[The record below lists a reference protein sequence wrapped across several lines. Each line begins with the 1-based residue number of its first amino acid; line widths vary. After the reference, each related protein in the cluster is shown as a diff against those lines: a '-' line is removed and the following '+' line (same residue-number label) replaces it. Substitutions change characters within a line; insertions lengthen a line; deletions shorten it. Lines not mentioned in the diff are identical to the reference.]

1 MIAKRLRSWI
11 GLFLISIVLSACGS
25 GGGSGVNTVSQTV
38 VSGIAQKGGFVSG
51 STVSIFQLVPS
62 SAIRT
67 GNLVTTKTTDNQGS
81 YTAVLPWNGW
91 LEVEITGKYFD
102 EVTGNISDSER
113 TLSAI
118 GLVNNSEF
126 LLLNVNA
133 FTDVS
138 VDRIR
143 SKVASGSDIATADES
158 ARDEVKAL
166 FDLESNNLAALD
178 VTNGAGTNQNDNA
191 KLLLFSGAVLSAGVT
206 EEEWDQFTEN
216 NDQDVFNKIGNAVQN
231 DPDLLSKLENNI
243 NAFISENGIDNGA
256 VAPSL
261 IGSSLGSDSDW
272 VNKLPTVSVSDLIV
286 NEQTTVTL
294 TDNQS
299 ASDIDGTIVS
309 YLWAQ
314 TGGETVALTGVNSNE
329 SSFTAPTRLLADGPA
344 TLSFSLTVTD
354 DRGGVFTEASTV
366 TVNPVNATPVA
377 EAGNN
382 QTVNEQTPVTLSASN
397 SADTDGSISTYSWAQ
412 TSGKTVTLD
421 TDASSASFT
430 SPVQLLPEGN
440 GTLTFEVTVTD
451 NEGIS
456 HTDTV
461 DVTVQPVN
469 LPPVPN
475 AGADQTFN
483 EQTSVTLSASDSAD
497 ADGSVATYAWTQTA
511 GKTVAL
517 NNPAAENVSFTTPV
531 QLLPEGDGGLTFEVT
546 VTDNEGVSR
555 SDSVEVIF
563 KPVNLPPVAN
573 AGADQSVDEQTLT
586 SLSAAASTDADGSV
600 ATYAWTQTAG
610 KAVTLDDASAESVNF
625 TTPVQLLPDGPH
637 VLTFEV
643 EVTDNEGVSHTDT
656 VDVTVNP
663 VNATPVAIAGDNQ
676 NVDEQTLVTLD
687 ASQSSDEDG
696 EVVTYSWK
704 QVDELGKIVEITNA
718 SSAVAS
724 FTTPIQLLPDGEHVL
739 TFELTVTDDEG
750 TTHTDTVIVTV
761 NPVNATPVANSG
773 ADQTS
778 DEQSIVTLNA
788 AQSSDEDGEIVAYAW
803 NQIDEL
809 GKTVEINNASSPI
822 ATFTTPVQLLPD
834 GSHVLTF
841 ELTVTDNEGTT
852 HTDTID
858 VTVEPVNLPPVAN
871 AGIDKSVDEQTLT
884 SLSAAASNDADGN
897 IVSYSWTQTAG
908 NSVTL
913 DDASADSV
921 SFTTPVQLLP
931 DGPHTLTFEVEV
943 TDNEGVSHTDT
954 VNVIVNPVNIDPVAN
969 AGVDQSVNEQS
980 LVTLSAAASS
990 DADGT
995 IASYAWTQTVGKTVT
1010 LDDASAESVNF
1021 TTPIQ
1026 LLPDGPHLLTFE
1038 VTVTD
1043 NEGVSHTDTVNVTVN
1058 PVNLPPVAN
1067 AGDNQIVEE
1076 QTSVTLSSTG
1086 SADEDGTIAA
1096 YAWKQVDELGKT
1108 VVISDANSPTASFVT
1123 PVQLLPDGDHVL
1135 TFELT
1140 VTDNEG
1146 IQNTD
1151 TVIVT
1156 VQPVNIDPVANAGDN
1171 QSVDEQ
1177 TVTSLSAAASADEDG
1192 TIVSYAWTQTS
1203 GKTVSIVNAS
1213 SSTASFTSLE
1223 QLLPDGPETLTFEL
1237 TVTDNEGV
1245 SNTDTVDVVV
1255 NPVNIDPVSEA
1266 GDNQDVNEQSPVFLS
1281 ASASN
1286 DADGSI
1292 ASYAWTQTAGKT
1304 VALSHS
1310 SSETTSFVT
1319 PIQLLPEGTE
1329 TLTFELTVTD
1339 NEGVSHTDTVDVV
1352 VNPVNIDPVSEAGD
1366 NQNVNEQS
1374 PVTLSAAASSDEDG
1388 TIASYA
1394 WTQTSGK
1401 DVTLDDATAA
1411 SVNFTTPEQLLP
1423 DGTETLTF
1431 EVTVTDNEGVTHSDT
1446 VDVVVNPVN
1455 IAPVAEAGDN
1465 QNVNEQLPVTLSA
1478 AASSDEDGTIASYA
1492 WTQTSG
1498 KDVTLDDATA
1508 ASVNFTTPEQLL
1520 PDGTETLTFE
1530 VTVTDNEGV
1539 THSDTVDVVVNPV
1552 NIDPVANAGV
1562 DQSIN
1567 EQTPVALNAEES
1579 SDEDGSIASY
1589 AWTQTAGKDVTLSG
1603 DTSKFASFTAPVQ
1616 LLTDGP
1622 HTLTFKVEVTDNEGV
1637 SHSDTVNV
1645 VVNPVNALPVA
1656 NAGANQGVNEK
1667 LLVTLDASA
1676 SLDSDPPSGIDSAAS
1691 IKSYRWEQVVAGDE
1705 ATPVLSNAFTKVA
1718 TFTAPTRLLSEGE
1731 EKLTFKVTVTDHEN
1745 ESTSDTVEIRV
1756 TPTNTHPVAEAGDSQ
1771 SVHENEE
1778 VTLSAVNSS
1787 DVDGDIVDY
1796 KWEQT
1801 FSTENQVA
1809 VTLNDDTSIAPVFV
1823 SPVRSAPEGI
1833 VVLTFKLTVTD
1844 NEGYTHEDTTIVT
1857 VNPDNAKP
1865 IANAGINREVD
1876 EQTVVQL
1883 NGSASD
1889 DPDGEIVT
1897 YTWVQ
1902 TAGDSVSLSATDQ
1915 PEITFTAPVR
1925 LAPQGTETLSFQLT
1939 VKDDENAVDVTT
1951 VDIIVKPVN
1960 ILPKPLV
1967 GADQTVNEGTVVS
1980 LTSSAS
1986 TDEDSTDPLS
1996 HQWRQVSGEPITLI
2010 GSDTATPSF
2019 TAPAILAEDGIAVSE
2034 TLLFEVTVTDN
2045 EEGANEI
2052 VESNSDHR
2060 VAITVTSVNVP
2071 PVSVPGNSV
2080 AVDSESFV
2088 ELDGSGSTDSD
2099 GNIISYLWEQKT
2111 GTSVALSAN
2120 DVATVNFTLP
2130 RIIGDSADFSF
2141 DLTVTDN
2148 EGYSHTQSVVITA
2161 NPASVGYS
2169 YLKGQLI
2176 EGATTFTPYSDLA
2189 NVAYTTTSKDHPE
2202 TLSLAGQISV
2212 TEGGDDALD
2221 DNELYIIQVSMGSDI
2236 DHDLNAER
2244 DISPTSV
2251 SGMMRSIMT
2260 GADLKNDNWTITPLT
2275 EIAYQQASSLISSG
2289 ASVAAIQEQL
2299 DNTAK
2304 QLLADDLTAD
2314 TIVNRHDLYAY
2325 IPSQNQGSLKLSSV
2339 TLATLIDNIIAGES
2353 TLTASLDASKQV
2365 ITTRSLFGGD
2375 AHSTAIKGDYA
2386 YVAAGGHGLMVVD
2399 ISNAN
2404 DLSIVGQLSVGS
2416 FAHDIEITGNYAYI
2430 ATSAA
2435 LVVANIGNPT
2445 TPVSQKT
2452 LAISGDSGRG
2462 VTLNNGFAYVA
2473 AGNGGLL
2480 TYNISDAANPSYL
2493 GQFTTSGPAND
2504 VIAVVDTAY
2513 VAIGT
2518 GGLEVVDVTSK
2529 TIMSKLDT
2537 FNTTGTAKDL
2547 VIDGSFAYVADGEKG
2562 LQVINI
2568 GSIPLTLEAELSVP
2582 GNTTGIKKIGNS
2594 VYLASDTSGIHLVDV
2609 SDPAD
2614 PSVLN
2619 TVTTSSANDLTL
2631 LNDIAY
2637 VSDGSVGLTLVD
2649 VSSLSSLPHVLKTI
2663 KTAGNHVDSVATLSD
2678 LAVTGISIGGTGV
2691 ESYNLTDES
2700 NPVLSQTALIS
2711 KPVLDTDT
2719 DGTYAFAAVGEDGVK
2734 IVKLSDGVTSTYDTT
2749 GVANAVKV
2757 SGNYVYVADGSAG
2770 FKILDV
2776 SNSASPAISGQ
2787 VDTSG
2792 EAVDIALSSDGNY
2805 AFVAD
2810 SIGGVHIISIND
2822 KANPEIVNSVTEI
2835 GLVNGVYLNNNT
2847 LYVATSAQGGLGI
2860 QGIQMYDASTGGALA
2875 WQGNFVTPN
2884 LAYSTVVKGNY
2895 AYISNESDGI
2905 QVVDITDKTSPIWTA
2920 NIDTSG
2926 LAHDLALSGDP
2937 GVPGDYIYVADQHGG
2952 LSVIKSLAVNP

>member
-1 MIAKRLRSWI
+1 M
-11 GLFLISIVLSACGS
+11 
-25 GGGSGVNTVSQTV
+25 
-38 VSGIAQKGGFVSG
+38 
-51 STVSIFQLVPS
+51 
-62 SAIRT
+62 
-67 GNLVTTKTTDNQGS
+67 
-81 YTAVLPWNGW
+81 
-91 LEVEITGKYFD
+91 
-102 EVTGNISDSER
+102 
-113 TLSAI
+113 
-118 GLVNNSEF
+118 
-126 LLLNVNA
+126 
-133 FTDVS
+133 
-138 VDRIR
+138 
-143 SKVASGSDIATADES
+143 
-158 ARDEVKAL
+158 
-166 FDLESNNLAALD
+166 
-178 VTNGAGTNQNDNA
+178 
-191 KLLLFSGAVLSAGVT
+191 
-206 EEEWDQFTEN
+206 
-216 NDQDVFNKIGNAVQN
+216 
-231 DPDLLSKLENNI
+231 
-243 NAFISENGIDNGA
+243 
-256 VAPSL
+256 
-261 IGSSLGSDSDW
+261 
-272 VNKLPTVSVSDLIV
+272 
-286 NEQTTVTL
+286 
-294 TDNQS
+294 
-299 ASDIDGTIVS
+299 
-309 YLWAQ
+309 
-314 TGGETVALTGVNSNE
+314 
-329 SSFTAPTRLLADGPA
+329 
-344 TLSFSLTVTD
+344 
-354 DRGGVFTEASTV
+354 
-366 TVNPVNATPVA
+366 
-377 EAGNN
+377 
-382 QTVNEQTPVTLSASN
+382 
-397 SADTDGSISTYSWAQ
+397 
-412 TSGKTVTLD
+412 
-421 TDASSASFT
+421 
-430 SPVQLLPEGN
+430 
-440 GTLTFEVTVTD
+440 
-451 NEGIS
+451 
-456 HTDTV
+456 
-461 DVTVQPVN
+461 
-469 LPPVPN
+469 
-475 AGADQTFN
+475 
-483 EQTSVTLSASDSAD
+483 
-497 ADGSVATYAWTQTA
+497 
-511 GKTVAL
+511 
-517 NNPAAENVSFTTPV
+517 
-531 QLLPEGDGGLTFEVT
+531 
-546 VTDNEGVSR
+546 
-555 SDSVEVIF
+555 
-563 KPVNLPPVAN
+563 
-573 AGADQSVDEQTLT
+573 
-586 SLSAAASTDADGSV
+586 
-600 ATYAWTQTAG
+600 
-610 KAVTLDDASAESVNF
+610 
-625 TTPVQLLPDGPH
+625 
-637 VLTFEV
+637 
-643 EVTDNEGVSHTDT
+643 
-656 VDVTVNP
+656 
-663 VNATPVAIAGDNQ
+663 
-676 NVDEQTLVTLD
+676 
-687 ASQSSDEDG
+687 
-696 EVVTYSWK
+696 
-704 QVDELGKIVEITNA
+704 
-718 SSAVAS
+718 
-724 FTTPIQLLPDGEHVL
+724 
-739 TFELTVTDDEG
+739 
-750 TTHTDTVIVTV
+750 
-761 NPVNATPVANSG
+761 
-773 ADQTS
+773 
-778 DEQSIVTLNA
+778 
-788 AQSSDEDGEIVAYAW
+788 
-803 NQIDEL
+803 
-809 GKTVEINNASSPI
+809 
-822 ATFTTPVQLLPD
+822 
-834 GSHVLTF
+834 
-841 ELTVTDNEGTT
+841 
-852 HTDTID
+852 
-858 VTVEPVNLPPVAN
+858 
-871 AGIDKSVDEQTLT
+871 
-884 SLSAAASNDADGN
+884 
-897 IVSYSWTQTAG
+897 
-908 NSVTL
+908 
-913 DDASADSV
+913 
-921 SFTTPVQLLP
+921 
-931 DGPHTLTFEVEV
+931 
-943 TDNEGVSHTDT
+943 
-954 VNVIVNPVNIDPVAN
+954 
-969 AGVDQSVNEQS
+969 
-980 LVTLSAAASS
+980 
-990 DADGT
+990 
-995 IASYAWTQTVGKTVT
+995 
-1010 LDDASAESVNF
+1010 
-1021 TTPIQ
+1021 
-1026 LLPDGPHLLTFE
+1026 
-1038 VTVTD
+1038 
-1043 NEGVSHTDTVNVTVN
+1043 
-1058 PVNLPPVAN
+1058 
-1067 AGDNQIVEE
+1067 
-1076 QTSVTLSSTG
+1076 
-1086 SADEDGTIAA
+1086 
-1096 YAWKQVDELGKT
+1096 
-1108 VVISDANSPTASFVT
+1108 
-1123 PVQLLPDGDHVL
+1123 
-1135 TFELT
+1135 
-1140 VTDNEG
+1140 
-1146 IQNTD
+1146 
-1151 TVIVT
+1151 
-1156 VQPVNIDPVANAGDN
+1156 
-1171 QSVDEQ
+1171 
-1177 TVTSLSAAASADEDG
+1177 
-1192 TIVSYAWTQTS
+1192 
-1203 GKTVSIVNAS
+1203 
-1213 SSTASFTSLE
+1213 
-1223 QLLPDGPETLTFEL
+1223 
-1237 TVTDNEGV
+1237 
-1245 SNTDTVDVVV
+1245 
-1255 NPVNIDPVSEA
+1255 
-1266 GDNQDVNEQSPVFLS
+1266 
-1281 ASASN
+1281 
-1286 DADGSI
+1286 
-1292 ASYAWTQTAGKT
+1292 
-1304 VALSHS
+1304 
-1310 SSETTSFVT
+1310 
-1319 PIQLLPEGTE
+1319 
-1329 TLTFELTVTD
+1329 
-1339 NEGVSHTDTVDVV
+1339 
-1352 VNPVNIDPVSEAGD
+1352 
-1366 NQNVNEQS
+1366 
-1374 PVTLSAAASSDEDG
+1374 
-1388 TIASYA
+1388 
-1394 WTQTSGK
+1394 
-1401 DVTLDDATAA
+1401 
-1411 SVNFTTPEQLLP
+1411 
-1423 DGTETLTF
+1423 
-1431 EVTVTDNEGVTHSDT
+1431 
-1446 VDVVVNPVN
+1446 
-1455 IAPVAEAGDN
+1455 
-1465 QNVNEQLPVTLSA
+1465 
-1478 AASSDEDGTIASYA
+1478 
-1492 WTQTSG
+1492 
-1498 KDVTLDDATA
+1498 
-1508 ASVNFTTPEQLL
+1508 NFTTPEQLL

-1967 GADQTVNEGTVVS
+1967 GADQTVDEGTVVS

-1996 HQWRQVSGEPITLI
+1996 HQWRQVSGEPVTLI